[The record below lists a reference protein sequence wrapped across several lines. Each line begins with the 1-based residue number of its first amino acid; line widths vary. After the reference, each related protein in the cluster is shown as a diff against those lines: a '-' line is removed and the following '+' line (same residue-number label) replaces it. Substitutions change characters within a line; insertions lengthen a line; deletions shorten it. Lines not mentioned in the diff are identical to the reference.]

1 MLSISYNDLPF
12 ALVDNLVD
20 FYMTSEAL
28 PEVGKVRSISDAARL
43 LFKLPPNKLKVYV
56 SEGSRVYKIELY
68 PPQGPS
74 IKIPFGWF
82 VYIPKEKRLDLY
94 DVSSPDTPIIQWKNK
109 KLAYSSYSP
118 LMMFAQVDKVFQ
130 GIRLSS

>member
-43 LFKLPPNKLKVYV
+43 LFKLPPNKIKVYV

-68 PPQGPS
+68 PPQGPA

-82 VYIPKEKRLDLY
+82 IYIPGEKRLDLY
-94 DVSSPDTPIIQWKNK
+94 DVSTPDAPIIQWKNK
-109 KLAYSSYSP
+109 KLAFSSYSP
-118 LMMFAQVDKVFQ
+118 LMKFAQIDKVFQ
-130 GIRLSS
+130 GILLSS